1 MSPHPTRQDLEVQ
14 LEALNRRLERMD
26 PGPEARFRICLETL
40 LDGFAILSS
49 VRNAAGE
56 IEDFRYDY
64 INDAGCRLNQRSR
77 EETLGRRLLELLPG
91 HQGDLLEAYRHVVE
105 TGEPLARE
113 TLVYEDEYGGHRLQR
128 AFDFRATRLG
138 DGFAVTWRD
147 TTERCRME
155 SQLREEEFR
164 FRAIFENSAEA
175 ILLTSPGG
183 AILAANPA
191 ACRTTGLTEAEIC
204 ARGREGMVVTSDPRL
219 QAFLEERRRT
229 GHARGELAYRRRDGT
244 TYPAETVSTVFTNL
258 AGEQMTVILFRDL
271 SEQKRLE
278 ARSRR
283 LTALVESTE
292 DAIYTADMD
301 GTITDWNAGAEA
313 LYGYRADE
321 AIGQPPSLIVPE
333 DLLPASGELLDALR
347 EGRRFRNHETLRR
360 RKDGTLIHVALTACP
375 VVLGDGTLS
384 GISVIARDITE
395 RVRATEERE
404 RLIQELRAALAEVQ
418 TLSGLV
424 PICSWCKR
432 IRDDQGYWTQLEHY
446 IQDRSS
452 AQFTHGICPEC
463 AARFHPETAI
473 RGGEA
478 PSDPAKRRVT

>member
-1 MSPHPTRQDLEVQ
+1 MSPHPIRPDLEAQ
-14 LEALNRRLERMD
+14 LEALNRRLEHAEPD
-26 PGPEARFRICLETL
+26 PESKFRTCLETL

-49 VRNAAGE
+49 VRSATGE
-56 IEDFRYDY
+56 IEDFRFDY
-64 INDAGCRLNQRSR
+64 INEAGCRLNQRSR

-91 HQGDLLEAYRHVVE
+91 HQGELLEAYRRVVE
-105 TGEPLARE
+105 TGEPLSRE
-113 TLVYEDEYGGHRLQR
+113 TLVYDDVYSGQRLQR
-128 AFDFRATRLG
+128 AFDFRAVRLG

-147 TTERCRME
+147 TTERNRTE
-155 SQLREEEFR
+155 STLRAQEFR

-191 ACRTTGLTEAEIC
+191 ACRITGFTEAEIC
-204 ARGREGMVVTSDPRL
+204 ARGREGMVVTDEPRV

-229 GHARGELAYRRRDGT
+229 GHARGELTYKRRDGT

-258 AGEQMTVILFRDL
+258 AGEQMTVIIFRDL

-301 GTITDWNAGAEA
+301 GTITDWNAGAAA
-313 LYGYRADE
+313 LYGYSAEE

-333 DLLPASGELLDALR
+333 DLLPASRDLLDALR

-375 VVLGDGTLS
+375 IVLADGTLS

-395 RVRATEERE
+395 RVRASEERE

-432 IRDDQGYWTQLEHY
+432 IRDDLGYWTQLERY

-463 AARFHPETAI
+463 AARFHPEAALQGSGT
-473 RGGEA
+473 
-478 PSDPAKRRVT
+478 PTTPAEKPVT